1 MDLLKQC
8 QQWFEQDEAQKVID
22 TLEAIPAEE
31 RTPELDSE
39 LAKAYIA
46 VAHIG
51 EREPFEKAL
60 ELLAPHEEYFA
71 EDHCW
76 NYRIAL
82 AYYCL
87 DEEGP
92 ALRYF
97 EKALKARPGDKDT
110 QEYIDDCRRRLSL
123 PRFEKNF
130 RERTQEAWAAFSQIE
145 AELRQIIDTDETHQR
160 GEELVEKCGNALKT
174 ALRDTSF
181 ELGFNGEKYEL
192 ILSPEGLRSRLFPLV
207 YFQKQAPESVL
218 EHWNIWVGRQPCEG
232 FELRA
237 GEIEVRA
244 EDVQVWA
251 EKTADNQMNL
261 VLYCEKLT
269 PLLKEEPDRGWWA
282 LSMLVDQTIGE
293 VSAIALIAGFDVS
306 AQPKDEPATP
316 LTELP
321 ELVQS
326 MGLSLWRDGSDYLEN
341 SYIAYELEPIKD
353 PEADWRLDVYTGSCR
368 LPVMINEYMAAC
380 TDTVDEYHR
389 DGIAAGFLCY
399 PVDSFTGEE
408 RSNAILDFRDA
419 LQESILDKAG
429 AETVTFLGGATGL
442 YYGYL
447 DLITWDLPAVL
458 DAAKDFFADS
468 CVAQGAFHVFRR
480 DVGAVR
486 LWEREPEPEI
496 HEETGSLLSAED
508 IETLAAFD
516 EGTAGYFGKMLRWLE
531 DFIKTGVEEERFSEK
546 QAHQDLQIALWYAF
560 ASNNLDDYIHYYRT
574 VEWMKASEKNAAG
587 CATWY
592 YRYSVALMYC
602 GRLEEALEYAER
614 GAQEEPDYPWIWL
627 QVGKLRAHFGNK
639 AGALDAVKQGL
650 KLEPGDYEFLT
661 LKKEIEAGAPLE
673 QMEYHWINPDADQ
686 TLQQGLDADA
696 DDKQRSI
703 SCITVDQEGLEHFW
717 QIFGP
722 KPEECI
728 TDSPYTQFPYPAQDR
743 TIDLVFQM
751 NEAGMS
757 KLHSDWLEELKGWIQ
772 SGRWLDRNH
781 PDGRAAHLDTV
792 LVGLD
797 YRMGLLY
804 KLTEDDAYFQIF
816 LNPDGTEQEGTFWSS
831 EENRVPE
838 VYTEEEMSAV
848 EQHIKNTFGEFENVF
863 HELVSPDI
871 HVDICVVPPSEERD
885 YYTLVTMGMGA
896 HRMNVP
902 EELAEYKLERAE
914 LAIALPPD
922 WKLDEE
928 SLKNERW
935 YWPIGL
941 LKVLARLPISNDTW
955 LGFGHTMD
963 KQSPFAEDTKLCAA
977 ILVGPQDVVWNG
989 GEVCT
994 LPSSEE
1000 VNFYQVIP
1008 LYHNEMEYKMEHD
1021 ADALLEKM
1029 AGISFVVNPT
1039 RQNAITRGTLAEEE
1053 FTGDMDDAAWHL
1065 KSIQEKGLPVDE
1077 INAYNHMAIY
1087 LRWCME
1093 HDLMS
1098 AEFMERYW
1106 EQVQPFMADLSR
1118 ANLRGF
1124 IRDQLKGQL
1133 FGALFNKEG
1142 AAFAGYYYGEADS
1155 PYFPSDIDNYAL
1167 EYFGSEQYYSDKFQN
1182 EAYLF
1187 IPFDENYYQAMA
1199 KVMKKRFVN
1208 WQGQSFD
1215 EATLEPSNLAEAMM
1229 EYLDCECT
1237 YFPSMTDDDPI
1248 MSAYNYAKRESVK
1261 EGFVPVLIKA
1271 DDEILWE
1278 CLIMNS
1284 DPDSDGQDDY
1294 AFDPEKVAEYRK
1306 KMLSAPVENSKAV
1319 LEEMIGQR
1327 KEEAE
1332 DDDMDWDEEILGEM
1346 EGGYDNRRFSS
1357 YWNSDNNMTYPLI
1370 LAKIPVKNP
1379 WEIFAYLPFGGWN
1392 ECPDTP
1398 ELMAV
1403 AKYWFEQHGAVPA
1416 AMSHDELEFLLPA
1429 PVSEKEA
1436 IDVAVELYGF
1446 CPDVIDQGPEDA
1458 TVGALA
1464 DVLRQSTVWY
1474 FWWD

>member
-1 MDLLKQC
+1 MEVLKQC
-8 QQWFEQDEAQKVID
+8 QLWFEQDEFQKVID
-22 TLEAIPAEE
+22 ALEAIPAGE
-31 RTPELDSE
+31 RTPEMDSE
-39 LAKAYIA
+39 LAKAY
-46 VAHIG
+46 
-51 EREPFEKAL
+51 
-60 ELLAPHEEYFA
+60 
-71 EDHCW
+71 
-76 NYRIAL
+76 
-82 AYYCL
+82 
-87 DEEGP
+87 
-92 ALRYF
+92 
-97 EKALKARPGDKDT
+97 
-110 QEYIDDCRRRLSL
+110 
-123 PRFEKNF
+123 
-130 RERTQEAWAAFSQIE
+130 
-145 AELRQIIDTDETHQR
+145 
-160 GEELVEKCGNALKT
+160 
-174 ALRDTSF
+174 
-181 ELGFNGEKYEL
+181 
-192 ILSPEGLRSRLFPLV
+192 
-207 YFQKQAPESVL
+207 
-218 EHWNIWVGRQPCEG
+218 
-232 FELRA
+232 
-237 GEIEVRA
+237 
-244 EDVQVWA
+244 
-251 EKTADNQMNL
+251 M
-261 VLYCEKLT
+261 
-269 PLLKEEPDRGWWA
+269 
-282 LSMLVDQTIGE
+282 
-293 VSAIALIAGFDVS
+293 AIAD
-306 AQPKDEPATP
+306 
-316 LTELP
+316 
-321 ELVQS
+321 
-326 MGLSLWRDGSDYLEN
+326 
-341 SYIAYELEPIKD
+341 
-353 PEADWRLDVYTGSCR
+353 
-368 LPVMINEYMAAC
+368 
-380 TDTVDEYHR
+380 
-389 DGIAAGFLCY
+389 
-399 PVDSFTGEE
+399 
-408 RSNAILDFRDA
+408 
-419 LQESILDKAG
+419 
-429 AETVTFLGGATGL
+429 
-442 YYGYL
+442 
-447 DLITWDLPAVL
+447 
-458 DAAKDFFADS
+458 
-468 CVAQGAFHVFRR
+468 
-480 DVGAVR
+480 
-486 LWEREPEPEI
+486 
-496 HEETGSLLSAED
+496 TGSLLSAED
-508 IETLAAFD
+508 IETLASFD
-516 EGTAGYFGKMLRWLE
+516 DGVSGYFGKMLRWLE
-531 DFIKTGVEEERFSEK
+531 DFIKSGVEEGRFTEK
-546 QAHQDLQIALWYAF
+546 QARQDLQIALWYAF
-560 ASNNLDDYIHYYRT
+560 ACNNLDDYVHYSRAA
-574 VEWMKASEKNAAG
+574 EWMKDSEKHAAG

-602 GRLEEALEYAER
+602 GKLEEALEYAEK
-614 GAQEEPDYPWIWL
+614 GAREEPDYPWIWL
-627 QVGKLRAHFGNK
+627 EVGKLRAHFGDK
-639 AGALDAVKQGL
+639 AGALDAVRQGL
-650 KLEPGDYEFLT
+650 QLEPGDYEFLT
-661 LKKEIEAGAPLE
+661 LQKEIEAGASLE
-673 QMEYHWINPDADQ
+673 QMEYHWIDPDSDQ
-686 TLQQGLDADA
+686 ALQQGLGQDVDE
-696 DDKQRSI
+696 KQRALA
-703 SCITVDQEGLEHFW
+703 CIRVDEAGLAAFYELFHPERYGYQKNAPCCEFQYPVKEHFVELS
-717 QIFGP
+717 F
-722 KPEECI
+722 
-728 TDSPYTQFPYPAQDR
+728 R
-743 TIDLVFQM
+743 M
-751 NEAGMS
+751 NEAGLS
-757 KLHSDWLEELKGWIQ
+757 KMGTDWLRQLKDQ
-772 SGRWLDRNH
+772 LDSGEWLTHIPEGEPEGTLVAVFVEQNH
-781 PDGRAAHLDTV
+781 RIS
-792 LVGLD
+792 LVYQQPG
-797 YRMGLLY
+797 
-804 KLTEDDAYFQIF
+804 DDQYFQIF
-816 LNPDGTEQEGTFWSS
+816 LNPDGSKEDAIWSS
-831 EENRVPE
+831 TESSKPE
-838 VYTEEEMSAV
+838 VYSENEMSAI

-871 HVDICVVPPSEERD
+871 HVDICVVPPSAKRD

-902 EELAEYKLERAE
+902 EELAEYKMERAE

-928 SLKNERW
+928 SLKEEQW

-941 LKVLARLPISNDTW
+941 LKVLARLPIAEDTW

-963 KQSPFAEDTKLCAA
+963 KQSPFAKDTKLCGAL
-977 ILVGPQDVVWNG
+977 LVGPQDIVWTG

-994 LPSSEE
+994 LPSGEE

-1008 LYHNEMEYKMEHD
+1008 LYRNEIEYKLEHD

-1065 KSIQEKGLPVDE
+1065 ESIQEKGLPVDG

-1118 ANLRGF
+1118 ADLRGF

-1187 IPFDENYYQAMA
+1187 IPFDEKYYQAMA
-1199 KVMKKRFVN
+1199 KVMEKRFVN
-1208 WQGQSFD
+1208 WQGQDFD
-1215 EATLEPSNLAEAMM
+1215 EDSLEPSDLAQAIMK
-1229 EYLDCECT
+1229 YLGCECT

-1284 DPDSDGQDDY
+1284 DPDSDGEDDF
-1294 AFDPEKVAEYRK
+1294 AFDPDKVAEYRK

-1392 ECPDTP
+1392 ECPNTP